1 MLLEEAELNSAWN
14 EKSLKLDALHVL
26 RPAVPAFACWK
37 WLAALAT
44 IKPDVPVVMSF
55 TSVSRPFAVSL
66 SATVITSLGFIRNVF
81 VSGVNDAGVW
91 VIGPGGPG
99 GIPFVSISAKL
110 TGSVQPGLQWPT
122 VSHSR
127 LSMFS
132 AAHHFVPEQLTGFST
147 WPALVNP
154 GG

>member
-1 MLLEEAELNSAWN
+1 
-14 EKSLKLDALHVL
+14 
-26 RPAVPAFACWK
+26 
-37 WLAALAT
+37 
-44 IKPDVPVVMSF
+44 MSF
-55 TSVSRPFAVSL
+55 TSVSRPLGVSL
-66 SATVITSLGFIRNVF
+66 IVAVILSPGFIRNVF
-81 VSGVNDAGVW
+81 ALGVNDADVW